1 MGKKDD
7 LHALRTSRE
16 FVAWA
21 KRHGCDIRY
30 SKGSHVQARKNGIT
44 ATIPNHPGDL
54 ATGTRRAIIK
64 MFVAMGIAVLV
75 LALLIGMMVKPPPRF
90 RGVKWQ

>member
-1 MGKKDD
+1 MKSGYNGLHSGKDD

-44 ATIPNHPGDL
+44 ATIPNHSDDL
-54 ATGTRRAIIK
+54 ATSTRRAIIK
-64 MFVAMGIAVLV
+64 MFVAIGIALLV
-75 LALLIGMMVKPPPRF
+75 LTMLISMLI
-90 RGVKWQ
+90 